1 MQLKFVLASLF
12 VVVSFTPISAQIA
25 NSKNGKL
32 PSQAEIYAGMGLSS
46 FEKKDYTQAIVY
58 FQKALDLDKKNT
70 SYAYEIALAN
80 GLLGKIDLAIEQL
93 KPLLERN
100 DAKDIYYK
108 LLGNL
113 YAEKDDTTNSR
124 NTYEL
129 GLKKFPKSS
138 KLKIELGLVEFYNRR
153 LIEALEYFEDAI
165 QIEPAYPASYYWA
178 NKCYL
183 PTPEKL
189 WTVLYGEV
197 SVHLETNPRKLN
209 ESALNTYNAYA
220 NVFGEFDSLYQINK
234 SENVVMNFSR
244 TQKGTTDA
252 NRPVTSTFENAF
264 EQSITPGA
272 RTLKFFRDF
281 ELPIASL
288 DTIRTEFVKT
298 WYARGWDKKYP
309 NALFSYWKKLQE
321 NGLFTSYTY
330 HVFRDVKPLEF
341 QAYLEKNKA
350 TYEKLK
356 KFMIKNPFV
365 INESNKFSRYFYE

>member
-1 MQLKFVLASLF
+1 MQLKFVFILLFLAFSL
-12 VVVSFTPISAQIA
+12 TPISAQIL
-25 NSKNGKL
+25 NSKNDE
-32 PSQAEIYAGMGLSS
+32 STIQAEIYAGMGLNS
-46 FEKKDYTQAIVY
+46 FDKKDYNQAIVY
-58 FQKALDLDKKNT
+58 FQKALDLDSANT

-93 KPLLERN
+93 KPLLERR

-124 NTYEL
+124 NTYEI

-138 KLKIELGLVEFYNRR
+138 KLKIELGLVDFYNRR

-165 QIEPAYPASYYWA
+165 QIDPSYSTSYYWA
-178 NKCYL
+178 SKCYL

-189 WTVLYGEV
+189 WTALYGEV
-197 SVHLETNPRKLN
+197 SLLIEPNPKKSN

-220 NVFGEFDSLYQINK
+220 LVFSEFDSLYQINK
-234 SENVVMNFSR
+234 SDNIVMNFSR
-244 TQKGTTDA
+244 TQKGSTDA
-252 NRPVTSTFENAF
+252 NRPVTTTFENAF

-288 DTIRTEFVKT
+288 DTIRTEFIKT
-298 WYARGWDKKYP
+298 WFARGWDKKYP
-309 NALFSYWKKLQE
+309 NALFSYWKKLDE
-321 NGLFTSYTY
+321 NALFKCYTY
-330 HVFRDVKPLEF
+330 FVFRDVKPLEF
-341 QAYLEKNKA
+341 QAYVEKNQI
-350 TYEKLK
+350 TYENLK

-365 INESNKFSRYFYE
+365 INESNKFSRYLYE